1 MKEKICNVLQFI
13 FGWGILISLLVGG
26 FTFLGYVFALIV
38 GGDLAEKICS
48 FIYNI
53 ITPILIYISTSSVLI
68 GLIKMY
74 LNGEIALSTKK

>member
-1 MKEKICNVLQFI
+1 MKKIIDILKFI

-26 FTFLGYVFALIV
+26 LTFLGYVFAIII
-38 GGDLAEKICS
+38 GGDVAEKICL
-48 FIYNI
+48 FIYKK
-53 ITPILIYISTSSVLI
+53 ITPILIYISTSSVLL